1 MERLIAELIIVKDCM
16 NMDRICS
23 KCNIMYNEKQI
34 IQHRRNMS
42 KIKYQNRRKRQNQ
55 YPNLTETFSSI
66 KVDLCQ
72 LLIVDIF
79 IYIYRGCRGV
89 VVW

>member
-1 MERLIAELIIVKDCM
+1 MERLIAELITVKDCM

-23 KCNIMYNEKQI
+23 KYNIMYNEKQI

-55 YPNLTETFSSI
+55 YPNLTEMFLSI
-66 KVDLCQ
+66 EVDVYQ
-72 LLIVDIF
+72 LLIVDIIIF
-79 IYIYRGCRGV
+79 
-89 VVW
+89 VW

>member
-1 MERLIAELIIVKDCM
+1 MK
-16 NMDRICS
+16 N
-23 KCNIMYNEKQI
+23 KI
-34 IQHRRNMS
+34 IQHRRKMS

-55 YPNLTETFSSI
+55 YPNLTEMFSSI

-79 IYIYRGCRGV
+79 IYIYIEVV
-89 VVW
+89 VVWWYDSLTTTYAIGAYLH